1 MELDTT
7 PENPKS
13 GASSPGVPPSPTGR
27 TDDRISLEGDFTTV
41 RSLRIDDPLVANL
54 LSRHQVGERAEV
66 FSRMVSIGAR
76 GMVSMGLGLELA
88 DVDRRVRM
96 TVADALEEG
105 RRHMGQSLTEL
116 QQAVTGSLD
125 PDHRASV
132 VGRCLTE
139 LEAFRAGLAD
149 SIDPRNSDSNAAALL
164 HEMNAMLGPGGILDQ
179 RLRTALDPETDGSAL
194 AGALRRLEQRLDA
207 LHVAVAEGRGRESE
221 ALRGT
226 AKGFEYE
233 DRVEERLRRWARGR
247 GATVERTSTVNGE
260 RGLDLA
266 GDFVVL
272 MPGGARIVVETKN
285 SSSISLNGGGG
296 ILVELRRALDN
307 RRAEAAVCLSRQA
320 AFPAEVGPLGIYG
333 DLVLAVD
340 DPEDADDT
348 MLTVALAIAVQRAEQ
363 ARDTVSTIDP
373 ATITERLERIRSLAT
388 QLSSSKRSLTDIGGA
403 VEKVKL
409 SLEAI
414 RIDMLETAADIQLA
428 VRHGDEAEVIDL
440 AG

>member
-7 PENPKS
+7 PQNPKS
-13 GASSPGVPPSPTGR
+13 RGSGPGVLPSSTGAAAHQ
-27 TDDRISLEGDFTTV
+27 IILEGDTTTV
-41 RSLRIDDPLVANL
+41 HSLRIDDPLVANL
-54 LSRHQVGERAEV
+54 LSRHQPEERAEV
-66 FSRMVSIGAR
+66 LSRMVTIGAR

-88 DVDRRVRM
+88 DVDQRVRT

-105 RRHMGQSLTEL
+105 RRHIGQSLTEL

-164 HEMNAMLGPGGILDQ
+164 DEMNAMLGPGGVFDQ
-179 RLRTALDPETDGSAL
+179 RLRAALDPEADGSVL

-207 LHVAVAEGRGRESE
+207 LHAAVAEGRGREAE
-221 ALRGT
+221 AERGT
-226 AKGFEYE
+226 AKGFDYE
-233 DRVEERLRRWARGR
+233 DAAEERLRRWARGR
-247 GATVERTSTVNGE
+247 GATVERTSAVNGD

-266 GDFVVL
+266 GDFVVV
-272 MPGGARIVVETKN
+272 MPGGPRIVVETKN
-285 SSSISLNGGGG
+285 SSSISLNGAGG

-333 DLVLAVD
+333 DLVLVVD
-340 DPEDADDT
+340 DPESDDDT
-348 MLTVALAIAVQRAEQ
+348 MLTVALAIAVQRAQQ

-373 ATITERLERIRSLAT
+373 ATITERVERIRNLAT

-414 RIDMLETAADIQLA
+414 RSDMLEAAADIQLA
-428 VRHGDEAEVIDL
+428 VRHEHEAEVIDL